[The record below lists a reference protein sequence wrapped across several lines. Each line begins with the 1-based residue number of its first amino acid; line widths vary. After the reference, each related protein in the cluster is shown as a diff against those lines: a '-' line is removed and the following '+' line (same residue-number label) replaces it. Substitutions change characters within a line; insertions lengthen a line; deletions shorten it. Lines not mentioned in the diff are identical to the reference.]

1 MKSIKIHKIS
11 IPFLMLC
18 FLFFCLT
25 VNAQGQSDMK
35 SEIPDIA
42 RVKDGL
48 GPIWQGNVHRPQE
61 VEYFRYYGLDIKPGR
76 YEHFFGMFES
86 NGFTLAGHIYRPDE
100 YKATVVVLHG
110 YLGHCGLLSKLIES
124 LLKEDYAVCCF
135 DWPGHGLSSG
145 ASADIEDFAQY
156 TQALKDFMTVLK
168 PQMAE
173 SYHLIGHSTGGSCAI
188 DYLLTEKGEDF
199 DKVILAGPLV
209 RSIFWDASKIGNKF
223 YGLFSNRIG
232 RIFRKN
238 SSDKDFL
245 RFVKYQDPMQAH
257 KVPLRWTK
265 ALYEWNDKIA
275 CARICDK
282 SVLVIQGKADST
294 VDYRFNI
301 PFLQSKFPNMQI
313 KFIENARHELFNE
326 SSEIREEVFSR
337 TKDWLDK

>member
-1 MKSIKIHKIS
+1 MRLSIII
-11 IPFLMLC
+11 LC
-18 FLFFCLT
+18 SMVFGSTL
-25 VNAQGQSDMK
+25 NAQGYSDMK
-35 SEIPDIA
+35 GGIFDVNSV
-42 RVKDGL
+42 RGQL
-48 GPIWQGNVHRPQE
+48 RPIWQGQEHTAAE
-61 VEYFRYYGLDIKPGR
+61 VEYFQYYGLNIEPEK
-76 YEHFFGMFES
+76 YEHFFGTFDS
-86 NGFTLAGHIYRPDE
+86 NDFTLAAHIYQPKDRE

-110 YLGHCGLLSKLIES
+110 YLGHCGLASKLIES
-124 LLKEDYAVCCF
+124 LLKEDYAVACF
-135 DWPGHGLSSG
+135 DLPGHGLSSG
-145 ASADIEDFAQY
+145 APAYIADFAQY

-326 SSEIREEVFSR
+326 SSEICEDVFSQI
-337 TKDWLDK
+337 KGWLDK